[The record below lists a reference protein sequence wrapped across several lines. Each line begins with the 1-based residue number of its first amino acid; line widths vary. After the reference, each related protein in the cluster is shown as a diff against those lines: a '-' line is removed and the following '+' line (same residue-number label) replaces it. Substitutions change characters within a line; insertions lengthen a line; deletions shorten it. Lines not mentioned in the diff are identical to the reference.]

1 MGFCVLTMKEGPD
14 RREGI
19 MYIYQQYFISQTELL
34 KGMQRLPFPT
44 YNELKITSFCRE
56 LYATSRFY

>member
-19 MYIYQQYFISQTELL
+19 MYIYQQYFTAQTELQ
-34 KGMQRLPFPT
+34 KA
-44 YNELKITSFCRE
+44 CRDNI
-56 LYATSRFY
+56 FNVH